1 MKPIKLGMVGL
12 GRAGNGMHLPE
23 LEGKDEMFQIYAVC
37 DLIEERRNSVAEK
50 YGAKAYATIEE
61 LLADPEVEIVD
72 IATRS
77 CDHYKHACMALK
89 AGKSVFLEKPI
100 CTNYEDAKALI
111 ELADSLKDKVT
122 LYIRHNRRWE
132 AKFEKAME
140 ICNSGIIGNV
150 YEVKLTRNGFTT
162 RNDWQ
167 TIDTYGGGQ
176 LLNWGPHIID
186 HALNFTGGDYTDIY
200 AETRQILASGNCED
214 HIKLLMTGVNGRIV
228 DMEISSGCATRT
240 HEIMA
245 YGDRGILY
253 DTGVENSQLEWR
265 YVKPGQEIPR
275 LPASDLTPG
284 TDPNF
289 KKAPAIEWRY
299 GGAFVDVLGERLDET
314 WINMYENYRLGKP
327 YRIKHSEALKVVEV
341 ISKIKEIVAKKN
353 AK

>member
-1 MKPIKLGMVGL
+1 M
-12 GRAGNGMHLPE
+12 AE
-23 LEGKDEMFQIYAVC
+23 LEGKEQMFRVYAVC
-37 DLIEERRNSVAEK
+37 DIIEERRNDTAEK
-50 YGAKAYATIEE
+50 YGAKAYAAIEE
-61 LLADPEVEIVD
+61 LIADPEVEIVD

-77 CDHYKHACMALK
+77 CDHFKHACMALR

-100 CTNYEDAKALI
+100 CCNYEDAKALM

-132 AKFEKAME
+132 QKFEKAME

-186 HALNFTGGDYTDIY
+186 HALNFAGGDYTDIY

-214 HIKLLMTGVNGRIV
+214 HIKLLLTGINGRII
-228 DMEISSGCATRT
+228 DMEISSGCAVRQ
-240 HEIMA
+240 HDIVA

-253 DTGVENSQLEWR
+253 DTGYENSQLEWR
-265 YVKPGQEIPR
+265 YVKPDQEIERP
-275 LPASDLTPG
+275 PAVDATPG
-284 TDPNF
+284 ANSSF
-289 KKAPAIEWRY
+289 KKVPPIEWRY
-299 GGAFVDVLGERLDET
+299 GGAFVGANGRRLDET
-314 WINMYENYRLGKP
+314 WVNMYENYRDGKP

-341 ISKIKEIVAKKN
+341 ISKIKEIMAKKN

>member
-23 LEGKDEMFQIYAVC
+23 LEGKEEMFQIYAVC
-37 DLIEERRNSVAEK
+37 DIIEERRNNVAEK
-50 YGAKAYATIEE
+50 FGAKAYATIEE

-100 CTNYEDAKALI
+100 CTNYADAKALM
-111 ELADSLKDKVT
+111 ELADSLPDVK

-132 AKFEKAME
+132 QKFEKAME
-140 ICNSGIIGNV
+140 ICDSGIIGNV
-150 YEVKLTRNGFTT
+150 YQVKLTRNGFTT
-162 RNDWQ
+162 RSDWQ

-186 HALNFTGGDYTDIY
+186 QALNFAGGDYTDIY
-200 AETRQILASGNCED
+200 AETRQVLASGNCED
-214 HIKLLMTGVNGRIV
+214 HIKLLMTGINGRII
-228 DMEISSGCATRT
+228 DMEISSGCAIRT
-240 HEIMA
+240 NDFVA
-245 YGDRGILY
+245 YGDRGVLY
-253 DTGVENSQLEWR
+253 DTGYENSQLEWR
-265 YVKPGQEIPR
+265 YVKPDQEIER
-275 LPASDLTPG
+275 FPASDATPG

-289 KKAPAIEWRY
+289 KTAPKIEWRY
-299 GGAFVDVLGERLDET
+299 GGAFCDCLGERLDET

-327 YRIKHSEALKVVEV
+327 YRITHAEALKVVEV
-341 ISKIKEIVAKKN
+341 ISKVKEIMAEKN
-353 AK
+353 AKK